1 MFMAKKK
8 NRIGINKVLKESLI
22 TKFNLITS
30 LAFAFKKYCNQQQD
44 QSSQWRII
52 DANIGKP
59 VFFF

>member
-1 MFMAKKK
+1 MAKKK

-44 QSSQWRII
+44 QSSQWRVI
-52 DANIGKP
+52 
-59 VFFF
+59 VL